1 MKKYRVCPKIEAIYI
16 YPNKNNKFKIILN
29 FCITKNSQ
37 NNNKIPREQIVLSE
51 INETIVLN
59 KIADCGYGNR
69 IYSMLSAFMVA
80 KLTNSAF
87 FIDWPLIDNYIDLKH
102 IVSGSKDDFKSVFE
116 YHQKLNNIC
125 DMSIEP
131 PNIWLFN
138 KTLNTS
144 QGMTNVSLF
153 DS

>member
-1 MKKYRVCPKIEAIYI
+1 MLY
-16 YPNKNNKFKIILN
+16 
-29 FCITKNSQ
+29 
-37 NNNKIPREQIVLSE
+37 
-51 INETIVLN
+51 
-59 KIADCGYGNR
+59 KIAGGGYGNR